1 MCEEFKFKNF
11 TIRQENCAMKV
22 GTDGVMLGAWANG
35 GKHLL
40 DIGTGTGVI
49 ALMMAQRFPDAVV
62 EGIEIDKEAAIQATY
77 NVGESPFSSR
87 ITVHATSLQRFRP
100 RDAFDGIVVNPPY
113 FTNSLVAP
121 DMARTVARH
130 VTTLTFAEIFQFAVS
145 WLSAKGELSAVIPVE
160 SLDALSSEGF
170 VRGFFLARQYW
181 VKTVESRKAKRVL
194 LSFTKSRPKAFDRR
208 EVLLMDG
215 GRKSQWYDDLTK
227 DFYIK

>member
-1 MCEEFKFKNF
+1 
-11 TIRQENCAMKV
+11 MKV
-22 GTDGVMLGAWANG
+22 GTDGVLLGAWANG

-62 EGIEIDKEAAIQATY
+62 EGIEIDKEAAAQAVY
-77 NVGESPFSSR
+77 NVGVSPYSDR
-87 ITVHATSLQRFRP
+87 ITVHGISLQEFRP
-100 RDAFDGIVVNPPY
+100 RGTFDGIVVNPPY

-121 DMARTVARH
+121 DRARTAARH
-130 VTTLTFAEIFQFAVS
+130 ATTLTFAEIFQFAVS
-145 WLSAKGELSAVIPVE
+145 WLSAEGELSTVIPVE
-160 SLDALSSEGF
+160 SLDAFSSEGF

-181 VKTVESRKAKRVL
+181 VKTVENRRAKRVL
-194 LSFTKSRPKAFDRR
+194 LSFRRSRPEAFDSQ

-215 GRKSQWYDDLTK
+215 GRRSQWYDNLTK